1 MVEKGY
7 AKIATTGGPWGET
20 DANFTSMR
28 EDFIEQHPEAA
39 VGWMKAEI
47 EAIRFL
53 IDHPRESTKIIASE
67 LTGYDEQTVWSA
79 LYEAIPASQGGDP
92 VNYIGQLTFD
102 DKVLDLMNKGY
113 KFLHQIKVIESP
125 DMPKTAINDAPLKKA
140 MQEMGVTAPLGEI
153 RGLPR
158 SAFKN

>member
-53 IDHPRESTKIIASE
+53 IDHPRESTKIIANE
-67 LTGYDEQTVWSA
+67 LTGYDEQTVWA
-79 LYEAIPASQGGDP
+79 P
-92 VNYIGQLTFD
+92 V
-102 DKVLDLMNKGY
+102 
-113 KFLHQIKVIESP
+113 
-125 DMPKTAINDAPLKKA
+125 
-140 MQEMGVTAPLGEI
+140 
-153 RGLPR
+153 
-158 SAFKN
+158 

>member
-1 MVEKGY
+1 MSRQCG
-7 AKIATTGGPWGET
+7 
-20 DANFTSMR
+20 
-28 EDFIEQHPEAA
+28 
-39 VGWMKAEI
+39 
-47 EAIRFL
+47 L
-53 IDHPRESTKIIASE
+53 
-67 LTGYDEQTVWSA
+67 

-140 MQEMGVTAPLGEI
+140 MREMGVTAPLGEI